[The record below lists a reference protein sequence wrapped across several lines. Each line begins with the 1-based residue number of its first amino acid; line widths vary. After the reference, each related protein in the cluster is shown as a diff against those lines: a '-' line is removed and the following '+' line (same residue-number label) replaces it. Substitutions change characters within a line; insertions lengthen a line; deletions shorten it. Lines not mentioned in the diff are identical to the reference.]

1 MLKKKCLLLLT
12 SLFIAG
18 GTASYCHAQVYS
30 QPANDTPVLYGENNQ
45 IVQPVRVV
53 AEATGASEQDA
64 IASAKRQAVESLI
77 TKLISS
83 SQYKQQVY
91 QLAYSFDKYVIACHV
106 SQKDDVANGVAIKTK
121 VDIYQELLANDM
133 GKYKIVMAPKPAA
146 KPAPKVNNGK
156 VNNRNQAQAN
166 QQANNN
172 SQQKGI
178 QPRELRELKLKA
190 GLVLRLQTQGCTDND
205 QKMMEREFSKLCQQ
219 EGLEVMSQPAITQQ
233 LDINK
238 NITYEGLP
246 AIMLPVAKDV
256 YTDADIIIIGQIEA
270 EGAKLQAIDAKTGN
284 KLGECDMESDMDMST
299 ITLTAAKEITEKIAQ
314 SYGVAVRRGMDR
326 GNMV

>member
-91 QLAYSFDKYVIACHV
+91 QLAYSFDKYVSACHV

-121 VDIYQELLANDM
+121 VDIYQELLERRVVLFGAQNAA
-133 GKYKIVMAPKPAA
+133 GKQHWVVI
-146 KPAPKVNNGK
+146 NGFTG
-156 VNNRNQAQAN
+156 
-166 QQANNN
+166 
-172 SQQKGI
+172 GI
-178 QPRELRELKLKA
+178 QLTPA
-190 GLVLRLQTQGCTDND
+190 G
-205 QKMMEREFSKLCQQ
+205 FSIQDPGSNSRGNL
-219 EGLEVMSQPAITQQ
+219 QQ
-233 LDINK
+233 LMNEYPTFYK
-238 NITYEGLP
+238 FF
-246 AIMLPVAKDV
+246 
-256 YTDADIIIIGQIEA
+256 
-270 EGAKLQAIDAKTGN
+270 
-284 KLGECDMESDMDMST
+284 
-299 ITLTAAKEITEKIAQ
+299 
-314 SYGVAVRRGMDR
+314 
-326 GNMV
+326 